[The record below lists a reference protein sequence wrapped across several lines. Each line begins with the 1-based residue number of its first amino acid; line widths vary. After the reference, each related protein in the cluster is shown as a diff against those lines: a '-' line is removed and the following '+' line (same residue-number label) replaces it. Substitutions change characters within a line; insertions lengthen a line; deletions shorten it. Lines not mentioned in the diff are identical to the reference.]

1 MLLDRKRPHPLI
13 MDRPLVGIE
22 LLRAHPED
30 SPGQF
35 HQVRERSHEMTLAS
49 RVCAPPVGVE
59 LGEDQPG
66 REISRGQYGT
76 GSRSAVMIDSRWGDE
91 RLRTRRHEPCGLR
104 QPRQIQAQR

>member
-49 RVCAPPVGVE
+49 RGMRSAVGVE
-59 LGEDQPG
+59 LGEDHPG
-66 REISRGQYGT
+66 REMSRGQYGT
-76 GSRSAVMIDSRWGDE
+76 GSCSAVMVDSRFE
-91 RLRTRRHEPCGLR
+91 
-104 QPRQIQAQR
+104 